1 MTIKNKI
8 ILILITIFTLGFFW
22 IFYFQ
27 KKKNKKKSNELSRTT
42 KIPFSIKKLVH
53 AIGENNIIK
62 SEYTHTKIKIFVH
75 SPSKINME
83 EIKKIKTI
91 SGTLK
96 TSTSITL
103 IVGNS
108 AQALSTN
115 ITKFIESK

>member
-8 ILILITIFTLGFFW
+8 ILVLITIFTLGIFW

-27 KKKNKKKSNELSRTT
+27 KKKKKTNELSRTT

-53 AIGENNIIK
+53 AIGEDNIIR

-75 SPSKINME
+75 SSSKINMD

-108 AQALSTN
+108 AQALSTTL
-115 ITKFIESK
+115 TKFIESK